1 MNTRNNE
8 NIENKQYPLLLT
20 GTIDSRS
27 FDGDGIDLKKRLE
40 SYENSLERYICETQF
55 NPIVFV
61 ENSGYGFDAIK
72 FQNMAERNNKQFEF
86 INGTVCKKE
95 VKKHGKGYGD
105 SLLIYEGLTKSKLL
119 ANVDFFIR
127 LPGESF

>member
-61 ENSGYGFDAIK
+61 ENSGYGL
-72 FQNMAERNNKQFEF
+72 
-86 INGTVCKKE
+86 
-95 VKKHGKGYGD
+95 
-105 SLLIYEGLTKSKLL
+105 SLIH
-119 ANVDFFIR
+119 I
-127 LPGESF
+127 